1 MKRCSTKRIK
11 NIHLLPGAN
20 EEAVRAG
27 ARRRRSPFRQLL
39 RRLLIVAAV
48 LGVLF
53 LLWNNWETIA
63 PESVLDW
70 VDIQLGNG
78 EEGQGYPYVIS
89 GGTVV
94 GMGQTGNYL
103 AVLSDSSLQ
112 FFNGKAGCVESRPNT
127 LNDPLLQVA
136 GRYALITELGGSR
149 FRVES
154 RRETELEMNLE
165 NRKIYASDLLSSGMV
180 AVATDAASQS
190 YLSHILVYNK
200 TGKLLYEYKSGKYL
214 ITNLSLS
221 PDGKGLAAIGTTTE
235 GGALKSVVL
244 LFHFSSDTPI
254 EHTAS
259 EQLFYNVSYLGNA
272 VVVLGDSE
280 YWVLHGKDV
289 TRVEY
294 EGMEPIGFTSSRK
307 AAGLIMRRSGSAG
320 NGEAWLLND
329 RGKRVKTLPFAGNF
343 RSAACRD
350 TELALLA
357 DSTVFMVS
365 EDEKNIQINTP
376 TDTLSAVQYQDTLIL
391 LTLRDLQQV
400 AY

>member
-1 MKRCSTKRIK
+1 MERRSTKRIK

-27 ARRRRSPFRQLL
+27 TRRRRSPFRQLL
-39 RRLLIVAAV
+39 KRLLIVAVV

-53 LLWNNWETIA
+53 VLWNNWEAVA

-78 EEGQGYPYVIS
+78 EEGEGYPYTLG

-94 GMGQTGNYL
+94 GIGQTGNYL

-112 FFNGKAGCVESRPNT
+112 FFNGKAGCVEQRPNT
-127 LNDPLLQVA
+127 LSDPLLQLA
-136 GRYALITELGGSR
+136 GQYALITELGGSR

-154 RRETELEMNLE
+154 RRETELEIALE

-200 TGKLLYEYKSGKYL
+200 SGKLVHEYKSGKYL

-244 LFHFSSDTPI
+244 LWNFSSDTPT
-254 EHTAS
+254 EHATT
-259 EQLFYNVSYLGNA
+259 EQLFYNISYLGNA
-272 VVVLGDSE
+272 VLVVGDSE
-280 YWVLHGKDV
+280 YWVIHGKDV
-289 TRVEY
+289 TRTAY
-294 EGMEPIGFTSSRK
+294 EGMEPIGFASSRK
-307 AAGLIMRRSGSAG
+307 SAGLIMRRSGSTG
-320 NGEAWLLND
+320 NGEVWLLND
-329 RGKRVKTLPFAGNF
+329 RGKQVKTLPFAGNF
-343 RSAACRD
+343 RSVSCRD
-350 TELALLA
+350 TELVLLA
-357 DSTVFMVS
+357 DSTVFVVS
-365 EDEKNIQINTP
+365 EGERNIQINTP
-376 TDTLSAVQYQDTLIL
+376 TDTLSAVQYGDTVML
-391 LTLRDLQQV
+391 LTLRDLQQI